1 MATTNDK
8 KVTWERFIQAFTNE
22 DQAFNFPIK
31 YPAVEIDRNTRNTI
45 VLATGLLAGGMILTA
60 LIVANA
66 KKR

>member
-1 MATTNDK
+1 MATTDDK